1 MVTAK
6 KTKKASKTVTDE
18 DLFGDTGS
26 IFDVPSKAK
35 EKKKKKSDTG
45 KDIFSSKDD
54 GEFFSPW
61 LTCYCLFLFYG
72 K

>member
-26 IFDVPSKAK
+26 IFDVPSKTK

-54 GEFFSPW
+54 GEFLSPRPIF
-61 LTCYCLFLFYG
+61 YCIFLFYA